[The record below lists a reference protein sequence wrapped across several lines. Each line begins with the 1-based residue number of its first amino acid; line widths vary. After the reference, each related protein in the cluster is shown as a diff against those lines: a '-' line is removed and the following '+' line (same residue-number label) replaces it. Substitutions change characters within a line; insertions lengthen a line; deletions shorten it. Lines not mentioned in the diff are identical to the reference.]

1 MIFLISASVSI
12 LEKCKE
18 WNLLQDESSF
28 EGLAQAGVDD
38 KMQKFIFITCVIK
51 NQKIHEKER
60 PFLGHRYAQRWV
72 EGKVLWSPCNN
83 TNKEK
88 RQTEWEIESPL
99 THFLW
104 DQKTEWRKRENKKQ
118 AVYFFQ

>member
-60 PFLGHRYAQRWV
+60 PFLGHRYAQR
-72 EGKVLWSPCNN
+72 
-83 TNKEK
+83 
-88 RQTEWEIESPL
+88 
-99 THFLW
+99 
-104 DQKTEWRKRENKKQ
+104 
-118 AVYFFQ
+118 